1 MDCRNRRQPPSMR
14 TLPLGAGIML
24 ALCATPM
31 ARAGLFAIE
40 RSGDS
45 ASRLEAGW
53 AGGWTVRGTPGLQ
66 AGQGGI
72 SGSKGNATRLM
83 TRAIFPARQGESYFR
98 ITLRRTGGG
107 SGGDADFA
115 AFYLNDDSF
124 LTLGLSSSDTFMAGL
139 GGTTKSFGSYAE
151 GQIATLVGRLRVDAH
166 GAAVL
171 DAWAWEDET
180 TLPETP
186 PEPAR
191 ATLRGSL
198 PSKPARTIRLGAGS
212 KEKMRAEF
220 LDVRVGDTWEAVTSA
235 TPPPVSEVSDYRVFL
250 PIRVAVDSP
259 RTLALQWST
268 TILLPGAAGQPPR
281 IVVQSDHPWRSEGT
295 VMYSPLAPAK
305 REGLDPTPNP
315 KLPLYGEPEPC
326 HKLPGG
332 FVQAVPQKEGDYQLI
347 RMSPLS
353 VIGKV
358 SAQGDVEIF
367 ERSAGL
373 PVEGMARA
381 AFPRSTFLGD
391 VNRDGIPDL
400 LVIRKPSAEEQAAY
414 WPKGQSPWRQ
424 EKMPLIGPH
433 LDTEVTD
440 GFRGFDIAGHW
451 LGNRMPY
458 GLDWHAG
465 KTVAG
470 QLAFGPAQTV
480 YFGRDDYPLI
490 WAQYAKE
497 MAVAV
502 MEFDEKPHV
511 ILLGDI
517 DRVLALPVLESDGD
531 QGLHLGQPIDLL
543 APDAD
548 RGDLNMPAVVGVADF
563 TGDGSPDLAVG
574 SGANG
579 RLSILGG
586 KHPGEFQNLGAVEN
600 LGGLLA
606 ADTLTVPARGDWTG
620 DGKPDLV
627 TGDGSGLYQVWPG
640 TDDPLIYRGN
650 RPLLGT
656 NGTRLL
662 VRNPR
667 NLQGPQEDGWS
678 YTQPALFD
686 WTGDGRLDV
695 IGNNN
700 GSTLTLYTRPSKSDP
715 YTVQEER
722 FTMGGQKLGVAWRTR
737 AAVVPGA
744 YGVAGDDRPVIL
756 FHGLD
761 QFLGFA
767 VPTEKGGTE
776 IEKIL
781 PVVYS
786 DQSRVRTSGSAGL
799 SGRTQLSVVDW
810 DGDGLWDIV
819 FNITPQNQ
827 QNVEQDADRLALS
840 DYYRTSAAY
849 WLRNVGTNAQPV
861 FEKARRFL
869 WADGKVPRV
878 EGHAFNV
885 EPSDLN
891 GDGQPD
897 LLMGDGPG
905 FIYYLLRENLSWK

>member
-1 MDCRNRRQPPSMR
+1 MR
-14 TLPLGAGIML
+14 TLQLGFGVL
-24 ALCATPM
+24 LGLCAAPL
-31 ARAGLFAIE
+31 AHAGLFAID
-40 RSGDS
+40 RRDDSG
-45 ASRLEAGW
+45 SRLEAGW
-53 AGGWTVRGTPGLQ
+53 AGGWAFRGALGWQ
-66 AGQGGI
+66 AGKGGI
-72 SGSKGNATRLM
+72 AGSKGSATRLM
-83 TRAIFPARQGESYFR
+83 TRAVFPARQGESYFR

-115 AFYLNDDSF
+115 GFYLNDDSF
-124 LTLGLSSSDTFMAGL
+124 LTLGLSSSDTYMAGL
-139 GGTTKSFGSYAE
+139 GGTTRSFGSYTE
-151 GQIATLVGRLRVDAH
+151 GQTATLVGRLRVDEQ
-166 GAAVL
+166 GAAAL
-171 DAWAWEDET
+171 DVWAWEDESA
-180 TLPETP
+180 LPETP
-186 PEPAR
+186 PDRPK
-191 ATLRGSL
+191 ATLQGSL

-212 KEKMRAEF
+212 KDKMQAEF
-220 LDVRVGDTWEAVTSA
+220 LDVRVGDSWEAVTSA
-235 TPPPVSEVSDYRVFL
+235 TPPPVSEISDYRVFQ
-250 PIRVAVDSP
+250 PIRVAADSP

-268 TILLPGAAGQPPR
+268 TILLPGAPGQPPR
-281 IVVQSDHPWRSEGT
+281 IVVQSDHPWREEGT
-295 VMYSPLAPAK
+295 VIYSPLDAAA
-305 REGLDPTPNP
+305 REGLDPAPNP
-315 KLPLYGEPEPC
+315 RLPLYGEPKPYD
-326 HKLPGG
+326 KLPGG
-332 FVQAVPQKEGDYQLI
+332 FIQAVPQKEGGYQLI

-353 VIGKV
+353 VIGKI
-358 SAQGDVEIF
+358 SEQGEVEIF
-367 ERSAGL
+367 DQPSGIA
-373 PVEGMARA
+373 VEGVARA
-381 AFPRSTFLGD
+381 AFPRTTFLGD
-391 VNRDGIPDL
+391 VNGDGVPDL
-400 LVIRKPSAEEQAAY
+400 LVTRKPSAEEQAAY

-433 LDTEVTD
+433 LDPEVTD
-440 GFRGFDIAGHW
+440 GYRGYDIAGHW
-451 LGNRMPY
+451 LGARMPY

-465 KTVAG
+465 KIVAG
-470 QLAFGPAQTV
+470 QLAFGPSQTV

-497 MAVAV
+497 LAPAV
-502 MEFDEKPHV
+502 MDFGGKPYV
-511 ILLGDI
+511 ILFGDI
-517 DRVLALPVLESDGD
+517 DRALALPVLEGAGD
-531 QGLHLGQPIDLL
+531 QGLHLGKPVDLL

-548 RGDLNMPAVVGVADF
+548 RGDLNMPTVVGVADF
-563 TGDGSPDLAVG
+563 TGDGRPDLAVG

-579 RLSILGG
+579 RLSVLGG
-586 KHPGEFQNLGAVEN
+586 ERPGAFQDLGAVEN
-600 LGGLLA
+600 LGGQLA

-627 TGDGSGLYQVWPG
+627 TGDGSGLYQVWSG
-640 TDDPLIYRGN
+640 TDDPLVYRGN
-650 RPLLGT
+650 RPLLGPD
-656 NGTRLL
+656 GQRLL
-662 VRNPR
+662 VRNPT

-700 GSTLTLYTRPSKSDP
+700 GATLTLYTRPSERDP
-715 YTVQEER
+715 YTVREER
-722 FTMGGQKLGVAWRTR
+722 FTLGGQKFGVAWRTR
-737 AAVVPGA
+737 SAVVPGQ

-767 VPTEKGGTE
+767 VPREKGSTE
-776 IEKIL
+776 IEKVL
-781 PVVYS
+781 PVVYT

-799 SGRTQLSVVDW
+799 SGRTQLSVADW
-810 DGDGLWDIV
+810 DGDGKWDIV

-827 QNVEQDADRLALS
+827 QNVEQDPDRLALS

-869 WADGKVPRV
+869 FADGSVPRV

-905 FIYYLLRENLSWK
+905 FIYYLPRESLSWK